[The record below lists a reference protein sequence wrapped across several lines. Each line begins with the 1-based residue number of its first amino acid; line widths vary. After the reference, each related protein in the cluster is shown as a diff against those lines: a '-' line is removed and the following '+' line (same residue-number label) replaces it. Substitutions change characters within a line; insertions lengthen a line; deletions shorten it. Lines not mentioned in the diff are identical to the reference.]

1 MNLKKA
7 KLAVLTTMAVAGGT
21 MFSSCGWTDVQKN
34 LYAGTLSFVNDY
46 AWSVWAEVVPAPAE
60 YIDWDLFPD
69 E

>member
-21 MFSSCGWTDVQKN
+21 MFGSCGMTDIQKN
-34 LYAGTLSFVNDY
+34 LYAGTLNFVQGYMVAVLD
-46 AWSVWAEVVPAPAE
+46 AVVPPPAD
-60 YIDWDLFPD
+60 YIDFDLFPD

>member
-21 MFSSCGWTDVQKN
+21 MFGSCGMTDVQKQ
-34 LYAGTLSFVNDY
+34 LYAGTLNFVQGY
-46 AWSVWAEVVPAPAE
+46 MVQVWDAVVPAPAE